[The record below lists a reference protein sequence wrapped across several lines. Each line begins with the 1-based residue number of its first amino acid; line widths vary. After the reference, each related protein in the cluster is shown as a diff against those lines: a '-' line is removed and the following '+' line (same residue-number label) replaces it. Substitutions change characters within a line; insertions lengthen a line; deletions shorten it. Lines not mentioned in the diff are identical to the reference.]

1 MSRYIESLPAW
12 LRADPVICAITIAFE
27 RILSGLPA
35 PIEGVEEPDSP
46 GVEAILERAHTYF
59 RPGPGE
65 SDSERTP
72 AHFLP
77 WLARFVAAGLRDD
90 WDEETKRRMI
100 AQAIPLYRLRGTQ
113 EGLRKMIEIYVGI
126 GDTCTIYEF
135 ENIPHFF
142 QVEITLPQRDPDI
155 LARTDRAV
163 RALIA
168 QEKPAHTFYG
178 LRFYF
183 PSLQIDNDPQTEHD
197 GIYVGVNTL
206 LGNQAHS

>member
-1 MSRYIESLPAW
+1 MSYVESLPAW
-12 LRADPVICAITIAFE
+12 LRADPVICAITVAFE
-27 RILSGLPA
+27 RILSGLPEPVEGA
-35 PIEGVEEPDSP
+35 PEPTAP
-46 GVEAILERAHTYF
+46 GLEDVLERVHTYF

-65 SDSERTP
+65 PSESRSP

-77 WLARFVAAGLRDD
+77 WLARFVAAMLRED

-100 AQAIPLYRLRGTQ
+100 AQAIPLYRLRGTR
-113 EGLRKMIEIYVGI
+113 EGLRRMIEIYVGI
-126 GDTCTIYEF
+126 SDTCTIYEF
-135 ENIPHFF
+135 EAIPHFF
-142 QVEITLPQRDPDI
+142 QVEITLPQRDPDV

-183 PSLQIDNDPQTEHD
+183 PSIQIVDKPGSEHD
-197 GIYVGVNTL
+197 GIYVGINTL
-206 LGNQAHS
+206 LGNQAHG